1 MSATLT
7 RDDIFKAPKIDLHR
21 HLDGAVRPELVL
33 RLAKEL
39 GVILPT
45 YDLAEFTKLYQII
58 EPNEM
63 PIANFSNGSPGRLRS
78 CARHK
83 GYMKRLTTRY
93 LIWRAKIFCMPNFA
107 SRPDTTAAIRRLGI
121 NRRPMNSGC
130 SQ

>member
-63 PIANFSNGSPGRLRS
+63 PIANFFNGSLGDCRD
-78 CARHK
+78 A
-83 GYMKRLTTRY
+83 YATR
-93 LIWRAKIFCMPNFA
+93 
-107 SRPDTTAAIRRLGI
+107 AI
-121 NRRPMNSGC
+121 
-130 SQ
+130 